1 MNKSAFGLPVK
12 TRVPPIMWFSAGLMT
27 FVSLIL
33 NSNPIVEAAPRQLAN
48 VAHLFG
54 ASVF

>member
-1 MNKSAFGLPVK
+1 MNKIASGLPVK
-12 TRVPPIMWFSAGLMT
+12 TRVPPVVWFSAGLMT

-48 VAHLFG
+48 VAHLFS
-54 ASVF
+54 ASIF